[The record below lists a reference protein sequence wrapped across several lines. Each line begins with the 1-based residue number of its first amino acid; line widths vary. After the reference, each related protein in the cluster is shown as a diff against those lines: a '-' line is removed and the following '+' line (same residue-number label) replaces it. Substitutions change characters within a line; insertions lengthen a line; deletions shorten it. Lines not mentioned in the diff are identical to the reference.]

1 MTYNLNHTILKHI
14 QLKKITFV
22 LTFLISIVTSGQ
34 TLAELYRDINSSV
47 VVIDII
53 NVSRES
59 EGEYIQVVTEE
70 SQGSGVLIAEEGL
83 IWTAAHVVQTA
94 EEVQIEFLDGDI
106 YAGTVISSVAQ
117 ADVALVKIKGDFLL
131 KDKKVAPIGDSDKVF
146 VGEDV
151 FVLGAPH
158 GFKQSLS
165 RGILSGR
172 FVPAHLSNDFVKI
185 EFLQTD
191 ASINPGNSGG
201 PMFNMSGE
209 VIGIASRIYSNSG
222 GFEGIGFAMSSNV
235 ADKLLMQESSIWG
248 GMESLL
254 LDGDLAKALNL
265 PQEAGLL
272 ITSLSSK
279 GSASALGLKGGTISA
294 KIEETELKIGG
305 DIILELGGIT
315 IEDINSIFKIRKI
328 IAEAQKGDVITMTI
342 FRNGKIVRAKFTKQ
356 D

>member
-1 MTYNLNHTILKHI
+1 M
-14 QLKKITFV
+14 KKIILA
-22 LTFLISIVTSGQ
+22 LTFLLSFYTKAQNLSKIYQ
-34 TLAELYRDINSSV
+34 DINSSV
-47 VVIDII
+47 VVINII

-59 EGEYIQVVTEE
+59 AGENIEVVTEE
-70 SQGSGVLIAEEGL
+70 SQGSGVLIGEEGL
-83 IWTAAHVVQTA
+83 IWTAAHVVQSA
-94 EEVQIEFLDGDI
+94 EAVQIEFLDGDI
-106 YAGTVISSVAQ
+106 YEGTVISSVAQ
-117 ADVALVKIKGDFLL
+117 ADVALVKIEGDFQL
-131 KDKKVAPIGDSDKVF
+131 KNKKVAQIGDSDNVSI
-146 VGEDV
+146 GDDV

-172 FVPAHLSNDFVKI
+172 FLPEHLSNNFVKI

-235 ADKLLMQESSIWG
+235 ANKLLMQEPGIWG
-248 GMESLL
+248 GMESIL
-254 LDGDLAKALNL
+254 LDGNLAKALNL

-294 KIEETELKIGG
+294 KIEDTELKIGG
-305 DIILELGGIT
+305 DIILELAGIT
-315 IEDINSIFKIRKI
+315 VKDINSIFEIRKKI
-328 IAEAQKGDVITMTI
+328 SETPKSEVITMTVL
-342 FRNGKIVRAKFTKQ
+342 RNGKIGKAEFTREN
-356 D
+356 

>member
-1 MTYNLNHTILKHI
+1 MKNII
-14 QLKKITFV
+14 IA
-22 LTFLISIVTSGQ
+22 LTFLLSFYTKAQNLSKIYQ
-34 TLAELYRDINSSV
+34 DINSSV
-47 VVIDII
+47 VVINII

-59 EGEYIQVVTEE
+59 AGENIEVVTEE
-70 SQGSGVLIAEEGL
+70 SQGSGVLIGEEGL
-83 IWTAAHVVQTA
+83 IWTAAHVVQSA
-94 EEVQIEFLDGDI
+94 EAVQIEFLDGDI
-106 YAGTVISSVAQ
+106 YEGTVISSVAQ
-117 ADVALVKIKGDFLL
+117 ADVALVKIEGDFQL
-131 KDKKVAPIGDSDKVF
+131 KNKKVAQIGDSDNVSI
-146 VGEDV
+146 GDDV

-172 FVPAHLSNDFVKI
+172 FLPEHLSNNFVKI

-235 ADKLLMQESSIWG
+235 ANKLLMQEPGIWG
-248 GMESLL
+248 GMESIL
-254 LDGDLAKALNL
+254 LDGNLAKALNL

-294 KIEETELKIGG
+294 KIEDTELKIGG
-305 DIILELGGIT
+305 DIILELAGIT
-315 IEDINSIFKIRKI
+315 VKDINSIFEIRKKI
-328 IAEAQKGDVITMTI
+328 SETPKSEVITMTVL
-342 FRNGKIVRAKFTKQ
+342 RNGKIGKAEFTREN
-356 D
+356 

>member
-1 MTYNLNHTILKHI
+1 M
-14 QLKKITFV
+14 KKIIIA
-22 LTFLISIVTSGQ
+22 LTFLLSFYTKAQNLSKIYQ
-34 TLAELYRDINSSV
+34 DINSSV
-47 VVIDII
+47 VVINII

-59 EGEYIQVVTEE
+59 AGENIEVVTEE
-70 SQGSGVLIAEEGL
+70 SQGSGVLIGEEGL
-83 IWTAAHVVQTA
+83 IWTAAHVVQSA
-94 EEVQIEFLDGDI
+94 EAVQIEFLDGDI
-106 YAGTVISSVAQ
+106 YEGTVISSVAQ
-117 ADVALVKIKGDFLL
+117 ADVALVKIEGDFQL
-131 KDKKVAPIGDSDKVF
+131 KNKKVAQIGDSDNVSI
-146 VGEDV
+146 GDDV

-172 FVPAHLSNDFVKI
+172 FLPEHLSNNFVKI

-235 ADKLLMQESSIWG
+235 ANKLLMQEPGIWG
-248 GMESLL
+248 GMESIL
-254 LDGDLAKALNL
+254 LDGNLAKALNL

-294 KIEETELKIGG
+294 KIEDTELKIGG
-305 DIILELGGIT
+305 DIILELAGIT
-315 IEDINSIFKIRKI
+315 VKDINSIFEIRKKI
-328 IAEAQKGDVITMTI
+328 SETPKSEVITMTVL
-342 FRNGKIVRAKFTKQ
+342 RNGKIGKAEFTREN
-356 D
+356 